1 MVSLLYIFVS
11 KCSRDAF
18 FSVGF
23 LIPEWS
29 DSRFLSSR
37 IDRCCIQ
44 YLDSCTN
51 LYIIKHFCISVIPG
65 FFITVIKH
73 GILLGVNGCTRVTR
87 STIRHCLVPVAV
99 SVLAI
104 LFSIRFDIARQPW
117 PSQLYEPLRHALISH
132 HHL

>member
-51 LYIIKHFCISVIPG
+51 LYTIIHFCISVIPG
-65 FFITVIKH
+65 FSHFITVIKH
-73 GILLGVNGCTRVTR
+73 GILLGINGCTRVKIYHSSLPCTHCR
-87 STIRHCLVPVAV
+87 ISSGYIVLYYRKTAMAQATI
-99 SVLAI
+99 
-104 LFSIRFDIARQPW
+104 
-117 PSQLYEPLRHALISH
+117 RHALISH